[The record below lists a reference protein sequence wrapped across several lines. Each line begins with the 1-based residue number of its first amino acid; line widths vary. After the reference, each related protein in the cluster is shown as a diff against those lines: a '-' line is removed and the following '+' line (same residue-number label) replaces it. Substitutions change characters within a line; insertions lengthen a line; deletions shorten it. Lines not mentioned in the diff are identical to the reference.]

1 MGRMNVE
8 YISTSDL
15 SYDEL
20 IQRVGKPS
28 KNAPILLASAYRDRL
43 GIRIA
48 GEPLPLSRLHAVTAT
63 GATSETV
70 FLLLPRPY

>member
-15 SYDEL
+15 SFDVL

-28 KNAPILLASAYRDRL
+28 KNATILLASGYRDRL
-43 GIRIA
+43 DIRLA
-48 GEPLPLSRLHAVTAT
+48 GEPLPLSRSHPVTAT

-70 FLLLPRPY
+70 FLLLPRNY